1 MMKGTDTAIDLE
13 TLRRSVE
20 NDIANYRYSSSGN
33 TVGTAWS
40 KDRVEAELTAMRA
53 ALVTPYWA
61 DVELRD
67 THEQIASDPAI
78 LRNCAIVADDLKG
91 TMLAFDPIEDGF
103 LLAVKLQGALQTIGV
118 RGDAVGCFM
127 AR

>member
-1 MMKGTDTAIDLE
+1 MMKGTDTAMDLE
-13 TLRRSVE
+13 TLRHSVE
-20 NDIANYRYSSSGN
+20 NDIKNYRYSSSGN

-40 KDRVEAELTAMRA
+40 EERIEAELAAMRA
-53 ALVTPYWA
+53 ALVSPYWA

-67 THEQIASDPAI
+67 THEQIATEQAI
-78 LRNCAIVADDLKG
+78 LRKCAIVADDLKG
-91 TMLAFDPIEDGF
+91 TILAFDPIENGF
-103 LLAVKLQGALQTIGV
+103 LLAVKQKDALLTIGV